1 MGGASTLAA
10 VLVETEWLA
19 EHLGDPDLVVADM
32 RWREDGSGR
41 ARYER
46 GHVPGAVFLDWA
58 TDLVDP
64 DHPVAFMLAPPER
77 FAEVMERSGIGD
89 RAVGVAYADAR
100 GSGPYRLWW
109 ASRVYGH
116 DNVRVLDGG
125 LGKWMA
131 EGRLL
136 SREPA
141 RPGAATWTPRFDPRW
156 VAGIEDVAEAGE
168 RSDVVVLDS
177 RPPEQFRGEAVWF
190 ETGPVPAGA
199 DGVARTPRGRI
210 RAGRVP
216 WAASIPVTDL
226 YREDDTLKSPRELR
240 ELFARVGAGPG
251 VRALTYCG
259 VGISASA
266 LAFALDLAGIERIAL
281 YDASWEEWGRD
292 PARPIARG

>member
-1 MGGASTLAA
+1 
-10 VLVETEWLA
+10 VLVDTGWLE
-19 EHLGDPDLVVADM
+19 EHLGAPDLTVVDM
-32 RWREDGSGR
+32 RWREDGSGS

-64 DHPVAFMLAPPER
+64 EHPVAFMLAPPDR
-77 FAEVMERSGIGD
+77 FARVMERCGIGD
-89 RAVGVAYADAR
+89 DSVVVAYADAR

-109 ASRVYGH
+109 ASRLYGH

-125 LGKWMA
+125 LGKWIA
-131 EGRLL
+131 EGRPL

-141 RPGAATWTPRFDPRW
+141 RPRAAAWTPRFDPGW
-156 VAGIEDVAEAGE
+156 VAGIEDVAEAE
-168 RSDVVVLDS
+168 EYPDVVVLDS

-226 YREDDTLKSPRELR
+226 YREDDTLKSPQDLR
-240 ELFARVGAGPG
+240 ELFAGAGAAPG
-251 VRALTYCG
+251 ERAITYCG

-266 LAFALDLAGIERIAL
+266 LAFALNLAGFDHVAL
-281 YDASWEEWGRD
+281 YDGSWEEWGRG
-292 PARPIARG
+292 PSRPIARG